1 MTVLSGEE
9 QALGTVALRNNKQ
22 KAAAA
27 AAAAGVEATEAHAD
41 KNDQTPEQK
50 RLPIPRT
57 AICTGKVY
65 TSNTTIHQGLANQP
79 STIT

>member
-9 QALGTVALRNNKQ
+9 QAPGTVALRNNKQ

-27 AAAAGVEATEAHAD
+27 GVEATEAHAG

-65 TSNTTIHQGLANQP
+65 TSNTTIHQGLPNQP
-79 STIT
+79 PAIT